1 MQIDKLKNQR
11 KVNMMNQNHNVPGA
25 DNGLQTGSVDALTP
39 GTSNN
44 RLHCNGRCGG
54 HESLTVRNRLFIRR
68 LDNQS
73 PYVVLGVVG
82 GLVVLFFAE
91 KAYKV

>member
-1 MQIDKLKNQR
+1 MFNKQR
-11 KVNMMNQNHNVPGA
+11 KINMINQTNRAPGA

-44 RLHCNGRCGG
+44 RLHSNGRCGG

-73 PYVVLGVVG
+73 PYVVLGVII